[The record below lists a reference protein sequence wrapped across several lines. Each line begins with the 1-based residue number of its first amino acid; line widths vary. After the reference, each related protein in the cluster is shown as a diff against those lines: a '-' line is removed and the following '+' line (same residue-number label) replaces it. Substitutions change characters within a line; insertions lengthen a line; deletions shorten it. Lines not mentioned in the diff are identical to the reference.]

1 MAAARTVVVSRRPPV
16 SDRLQECTL
25 WVGIAQVETHPSAR
39 LQYDVCMDNSSAPT
53 NRLDPRAKTVWRIYA
68 GIGIVFGLVACT
80 GLVVGMIL
88 VDGPTVAWLLPLI
101 AVVVTGLLWI
111 TALVEIMYRRWRWEI
126 TDVEVRLQSG
136 LIIVRRTV
144 IPMARIQHV
153 DSSQG
158 PLLRQ
163 FALSEVHV
171 STAAGQHKIPMLSDA
186 DAANV
191 RDRIAALAQV
201 TDDGGL

>member
-1 MAAARTVVVSRRPPV
+1 MTSGCATGSSGRCSTADCTVPPPLV
-16 SDRLQECTL
+16 
-25 WVGIAQVETHPSAR
+25 P
-39 LQYDVCMDNSSAPT
+39 LQYYVPMDPSGMPA
-53 NRLDPRAKTVWRIYA
+53 NRLDLRAKKVWRVYA
-68 GIGIVFGLVACT
+68 AIGSGLALLACAGLAIV
-80 GLVVGMIL
+80 VVL
-88 VDGPTVAWLLPLI
+88 TDGPTAVWLLPLAI
-101 AVVVTGLLWI
+101 TLVGAVLWI
-111 TALVEIMYRRWRWEI
+111 GGLVEIMYRRWRWEI

-158 PLLRQ
+158 PLLRL
-163 FALSEVHV
+163 FDMSEVHF
-171 STAAGQHKIPMLSDA
+171 STAAGKHKIPMLADSDA
-186 DAANV
+186 ADI

>member
-1 MAAARTVVVSRRPPV
+1 M
-16 SDRLQECTL
+16 
-25 WVGIAQVETHPSAR
+25 
-39 LQYDVCMDNSSAPT
+39 
-53 NRLDPRAKTVWRIYA
+53 NRLDPRARTVWRIYA
-68 GIGIVFGLVACT
+68 GIGIASGLLVCA
-80 GLVVGMIL
+80 GLAVVIVL
-88 VDGPTVAWLLPLI
+88 LDGPTAVWLLPLI
-101 AVVVTGLLWI
+101 ATVVAGLLWI

-126 TDVEVRLQSG
+126 TNVEVRLQSG

-153 DSSQG
+153 DTSQG

-163 FALSEVHV
+163 LALSEVHFW
-171 STAAGQHKIPMLSDA
+171 TAAGKHKIPMLADSDA
-186 DAANV
+186 ADI

>member
-1 MAAARTVVVSRRPPV
+1 MK
-16 SDRLQECTL
+16 
-25 WVGIAQVETHPSAR
+25 
-39 LQYDVCMDNSSAPT
+39 YDVYMDTSATPT
-53 NRLDPRAKTVWRIYA
+53 NRLDPRAKAVWRIYA
-68 GIGIVFGLVACT
+68 GIGIVLGLLACA
-80 GLVVGMIL
+80 GLAVGMAL
-88 VDGPTVAWLLPLI
+88 VDGATAVWLLPLI
-101 AVVVTGLLWI
+101 ATLVTGLLWI

-163 FALSEVHV
+163 FALSEVHLW
-171 STAAGQHKIPMLSDA
+171 TAAGQHKIPMLADSDA
-186 DAANV
+186 ADV